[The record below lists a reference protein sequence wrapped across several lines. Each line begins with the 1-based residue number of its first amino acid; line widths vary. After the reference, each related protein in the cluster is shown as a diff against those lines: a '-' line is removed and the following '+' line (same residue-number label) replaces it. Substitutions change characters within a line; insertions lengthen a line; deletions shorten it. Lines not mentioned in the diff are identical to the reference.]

1 VSVFCTCEGV
11 RRVSV
16 VCEEGERVRAR
27 VSVFCD
33 EVVGR

>member
-1 VSVFCTCEGV
+1 V

-16 VCEEGERVRAR
+16 FCEEGERVRVR

-33 EVVGR
+33 EVVGRER